1 MKRNKCEG
9 FSIIELLVVLLFFGA
24 IISATLSY
32 SLKGK
37 DRRNLSAT
45 ARIITGEVYKIKQ
58 ISARENLIIRMTFTA
73 DSYKYQYY
81 DGAMWQDYSTR
92 DVSDDTTPEN
102 IVVLNPPDFAVNS
115 RGMILKPA
123 DLQLS
128 GTQTITL
135 RAPRGAGYDYINIQ
149 LFPYGGIKVEK
160 NYNN

>member
-24 IISATLSY
+24 VISATLSY

-45 ARIITGEVYKIKQ
+45 ARLITGEIYKIKQ
-58 ISARENLIIRMTFTA
+58 ISARENMLVRMTFTT
-73 DSYKYQYY
+73 DTYSYQYY
-81 DGAMWQDYSTR
+81 DGAMWQDYTTR
-92 DVSDDTTPEN
+92 DVQTGTTPEN

-115 RGMILKPA
+115 RGMTLKPG
-123 DLQLS
+123 DFQLS
-128 GTQTITL
+128 GTQTVTL
-135 RAPRGAGYDYINIQ
+135 RAPRGAGYDFIYIR

-160 NYNN
+160 KFN